1 MSMRIGIVNDV
12 RIAVE
17 GLRRALVENSDHR
30 VAWIASSGEEAIAMC
45 AHDKPDL
52 VLMDL
57 VMPGMGGVEATRQIM
72 RDSPCPILIV
82 ATSIDSKRGSVF
94 EAIGQGALD
103 AVEMPPFG
111 VGGRGAVAPLLARID
126 TVRRLL
132 GDHETPAKG
141 LRARPSWLLAIG
153 ASAGGPA
160 AVATLLANLPVGLPA
175 AIVIVQH
182 IDAHFA
188 AGMAD
193 WLGQQSR
200 WPVRLAVEGD
210 RLTVGA
216 VLLAGTADHLVFK
229 TAERLGYT
237 ADPADTVYRPSI
249 DALFHSITQHCPDPA
264 TGVLL
269 TGMGRDGA
277 LGLKA
282 MRCKGYHTIA
292 QDQATSAVYGM
303 PRAAARIDA
312 ATDILALAEIAPRL
326 VQLFSRRT

>member
-1 MSMRIGIVNDV
+1 MSIRIGIVNDV
-12 RIAVE
+12 RMAVE
-17 GLRRALVENSDHR
+17 ALRRALAEKSGYQ
-30 VAWIASSGEEAIAMC
+30 VAWIAHSGEEAVAMC
-45 AHDKPDL
+45 ARDKPDL

-57 VMPGMGGVEATRQIM
+57 VMPGMGGVEATRRIM
-72 RDSPCPILIV
+72 RESPCPILIV

-111 VGGRGAVAPLLARID
+111 VAARDTVAPLLARID
-126 TVRRLL
+126 TVRRLI
-132 GDHETPAKG
+132 GDHETPAKSPPV
-141 LRARPSWLLAIG
+141 AASWLLAIG

-160 AVATLLANLPVGLPA
+160 ALATLLGNLPLGLPA
-175 AIVIVQH
+175 AVVVVQH
-182 IDAHFA
+182 IDVHFA
-188 AGMAD
+188 AGMAE
-193 WLGQQSR
+193 WLGQQCR
-200 WPVRLAVEGD
+200 WPVRLAVEGNHP
-210 RLTVGA
+210 TVGT
-216 VLLAGTADHLVFK
+216 VLLAGTADHLVLK

-237 ADPADTVYRPSI
+237 AEPVDTVYRPSI
-249 DALFHSITQHCPDPA
+249 DALFHSITLHWPDA
-264 TGVLL
+264 AAGVLL

-282 MRCKGYHTIA
+282 MRSKGHHTIA

-326 VQLFSRRT
+326 LQLITTKT